1 MSRTL
6 RNTLIA
12 LTVIVG
18 AAALVLVGISFSR
31 RWRNPAGYGPGTM
44 MSGYFSAG
52 DSGYPWPPDYGM
64 MGYGMRGPDMMGPLG
79 VAGLPGVEPLSLSEA
94 KNAVDDYLNAAGDDD
109 LSIGEIMIFDNHAYA
124 QIVERSTGIGAM
136 EVLVDPAT
144 GSVYPEFGPNMMWN
158 LKYSPMADSGMM
170 GRMGGHARSPRYG
183 GILPGETTDLQVS
196 KMPVS
201 PDEAAQIAQAY
212 LNRYG
217 SGEKADEHADTFYG
231 YYTLHIEDDGS
242 VIGML
247 SVNGFSGQVFV
258 HTWHG
263 GLIEMSE
270 GHETG

>member
-1 MSRTL
+1 VSRTL
-6 RNTLIA
+6 RNTLIV

-18 AAALVLVGISFSR
+18 AAALVLMGISFDR
-31 RWRNPAGYGPGTM
+31 RWWNPVGYGPGTM
-44 MSGYFSAG
+44 MNGYFSAE
-52 DSGYPWPPDYGM
+52 DSGYPWPP
-64 MGYGMRGPDMMGPLG
+64 GYGMRGPDMMGPLDA
-79 VAGLPGVEPLSLSEA
+79 AGLPSVEPLSLSEA
-94 KNAVDDYLNAAGDDD
+94 ENAVDDYLNAVGSDD

-124 QIVERSTGIGAM
+124 QIVETSTGIGAM

-170 GRMGGHARSPRYG
+170 GGYARSSRYG
-183 GILPGETTDLQVS
+183 GMLPGQTTDFQAS
-196 KMPVS
+196 EMPVG
-201 PDEAAQIAQAY
+201 PNEAVQFAQAY
-212 LNRYG
+212 LDRYG

-247 SVNGFSGQVFV
+247 SVNGFTGQVFV

-263 GLIEMSE
+263 EFIEMSE
-270 GHETG
+270 AHE